1 MGRHIVRRSRR
12 GRQPLDL
19 DSIPR
24 AAVDDARSED
34 LIQVADSPLEN
45 LFDRDARTRQE
56 AADENAVGGV
66 GAHLAAEAV
75 ARREARHATEED
87 GEELPSGPIEGATA
101 RERVASRRRAKK
113 SRPALRAILAA
124 LGIIAALAVIGALG
138 AFAYLRGVQGETQ
151 DKSAA
156 TLQALTQKSRTPGP
170 PVNILVTGSD
180 IRKFE
185 IKRGETKS
193 RADTIMLIRIDP
205 KQKKIWALSFPRDL
219 RVDIPGYGTDKIN
232 AANFYGGPPLL
243 IKTINELTGLPIH
256 DYIEVNFEGFKEL
269 VDAIGGVW
277 VNVDSEIHDIKAAN
291 HDDTA
296 KDIKPGYQKLDGK
309 HALTFVRSRAFPEG
323 DFKRIANQQKFMDAL
338 LAQTVRFQNVFRIPQ
353 MVQVFSK
360 NVVTSMSLQDMLN
373 MALDLKGVKKKDLY
387 KARIMG
393 KDAKINGIY
402 FYLPD
407 EEQMAVATQRMRNG
421 EPFSGPA
428 TGGSIPNEQISIT
441 VRNGSGVV
449 GRGRSMGDRLGAMSF
464 DVADVGN
471 AEQSNYVST
480 LVVYKSNTQAEAL
493 QVIRS
498 LGLGKLLPA
507 TDKYKFSSDVMVIV
521 GQDYVPAG
529 GGAAAPTANADA
541 TN

>member
-1 MGRHIVRRSRR
+1 VG
-12 GRQPLDL
+12 
-19 DSIPR
+19 
-24 AAVDDARSED
+24 DARSED
-34 LIQVADSPLEN
+34 LIQVTDSPLEN
-45 LFDRDARTRQE
+45 LFDPDAGNPGGE
-56 AADENAVGGV
+56 EDGSAVGGI

-75 ARREARHATEED
+75 ARREARHAMQEEGD
-87 GEELPSGPIEGATA
+87 QLPSDPPIEGATA
-101 RERVASRRRAKK
+101 RERVASRRRANKR
-113 SRPALRAILAA
+113 RPALRAALATLSILVVM
-124 LGIIAALAVIGALG
+124 GIIVAAG
-138 AFAYLRGVQGETQ
+138 AFVYLRSVQGETQ
-151 DKSAA
+151 DTSAA
-156 TLQALTQKSRTPGP
+156 VRQALEQKSRTPGP
-170 PVNILVTGSD
+170 PVNILVLGSD
-180 IRKFE
+180 LRKFE

-243 IKTINELTGLPIH
+243 IKTINELTGMPIH
-256 DYIEVNFEGFKEL
+256 DYVEVNFEGFKEL

-296 KDIKPGYQKLDGK
+296 KDIEPGYQKLDGK

-338 LAQTVRFQNVFRIPQ
+338 LAQTVRFQNVFKIPQ
-353 MVQVFSK
+353 MVQVFRK
-360 NVVTSMSLQDMLN
+360 NVVTSMGLKDMLN
-373 MALDLKGVKKKDLY
+373 LALDLKGVKKKDLY

-393 KDAKINGIY
+393 KDAMINGIY
-402 FYLPD
+402 FYTPD
-407 EEQMAVATQRMRNG
+407 EEHMAVLTQRMRNG

-441 VRNGSGVV
+441 VRNGSGVS

-464 DVADVGN
+464 DVVDVGN
-471 AEQSNYVST
+471 SEQTNYVST

-507 TDKYKFSSDVMVIV
+507 TDKYSFSSDLMVIV
-521 GQDYVPAG
+521 GSDYLPAG
-529 GGAAAPTANADA
+529 GDASAPAADA
-541 TN
+541 GDTD

>member
-19 DSIPR
+19 DSTPP
-24 AAVDDARSED
+24 AAVGDVRSED

-45 LFDRDARTRQE
+45 LFDRDSGKPEELAC
-56 AADENAVGGV
+56 ENAVGGV

-75 ARREARHATEED
+75 ARREARHASQED
-87 GEELPSGPIEGATA
+87 GDDLPSEPVAGATA
-101 RERVASRRRAKK
+101 RERVASRRRANKR
-113 SRPALRAILAA
+113 RPALRAALATLSILAVM
-124 LGIIAALAVIGALG
+124 GIIGAAG
-138 AFAYLRGVQGETQ
+138 AFVYLRSVQGETQ
-151 DKSAA
+151 DMSPA
-156 TLQALTQKSRTPGP
+156 TRQALAQKSRTPGP

-323 DFKRIANQQKFMDAL
+323 DFKRIAHQQQFMDAL
-338 LAQTVRFQNVFRIPQ
+338 LAQTVRFQNVFKIPQ
-353 MVQVFSK
+353 MVQVFRK

-393 KDAKINGIY
+393 KDAMINGIY
-402 FYLPD
+402 FYTPD
-407 EEQMAVATQRMRNG
+407 EEHMAVLTQRMRNG

-441 VRNGSGVV
+441 VRNGSGVS

-507 TDKYKFSSDVMVIV
+507 TDKYSFSSDLMVIV
-521 GQDYVPAG
+521 GRDFVPAG
-529 GGAAAPTANADA
+529 GDASAPAADA
-541 TN
+541 GETD

>member
-12 GRQPLDL
+12 GRQPLEL
-19 DSIPR
+19 DPTQR
-24 AAVDDARSED
+24 AAVGDVRSDD
-34 LIQVADSPLEN
+34 LIRVAGGPLEDI
-45 LFDRDARTRQE
+45 FDRGPGTQE
-56 AADENAVGGV
+56 KAAEDTVGGV

-75 ARREARHATEED
+75 ARREARHARQED
-87 GEELPSGPIEGATA
+87 GEELASAPIEGATA
-101 RERVASRRRAKK
+101 RERVASRRRAKNR
-113 SRPALRAILAA
+113 RPALRAVLATTGILAA
-124 LGIIAALAVIGALG
+124 LAVVGVLG
-138 AFAYLRGVQGETQ
+138 AFAYLRVVQGETQ

-156 TLQALTQKSRTPGP
+156 TLQALAQKSRTPGP

-185 IKRGETKS
+185 IKKGETKS
-193 RADTIMLIRIDP
+193 RADTIMLIRLDP

-256 DYIEVNFEGFKEL
+256 DYVEVNFEGFKEL

-291 HDDTA
+291 HDETA
-296 KDIKPGYQKLDGK
+296 KDIEPGYQKLDGK
-309 HALTFVRSRAFPEG
+309 HALTFVRSRDFPEG

-338 LAQTVRFQNVFRIPQ
+338 LAQTVRFQNVLRIPQ
-353 MVQVFSK
+353 MVNVFRK
-360 NVVTSMSLQDMLN
+360 NVVTSMSLTDMLN
-373 MALDLKGVKKKDLY
+373 MAMDLKGVKKKDLY

-402 FYLPD
+402 FYMPD
-407 EEQMAVATQRMRNG
+407 EEHMAVLTQRMNSG

-441 VRNGSGVV
+441 VRNGSGTS
-449 GRGRSMGDRLGAMSF
+449 GRGRSMGDRLAAMSF
-464 DVADVGN
+464 DVVDVGN

-498 LGLGKLLPA
+498 LGMGKLLPA
-507 TDKYKFSSDVMVIV
+507 TDKYSFASDLMVIV
-521 GQDYVPAG
+521 GKDYVPAG
-529 GGAAAPTANADA
+529 GGATAPTANAGA